1 MKKFL
6 ALILALVMVFAL
18 AACGDAGDTGDGSS
32 SGDTVELIL
41 SCNGTEQGNDTRAA
55 RRFAELLSERSDGV
69 ASRSPST
76 TTTSSPAAT

>member
-41 SCNGTEQGNDTRAA
+41 SCNGTEQATTPVPPGALPSCSPSAA
-55 RRFAELLSERSDGV
+55 TA